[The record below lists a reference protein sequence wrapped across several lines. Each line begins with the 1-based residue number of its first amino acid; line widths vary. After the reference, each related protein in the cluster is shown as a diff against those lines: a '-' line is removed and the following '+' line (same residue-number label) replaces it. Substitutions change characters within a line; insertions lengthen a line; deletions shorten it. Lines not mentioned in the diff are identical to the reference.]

1 MGAPAT
7 APRRAPAPS
16 RAPGRRSQARPAARP
31 QKPGPKRTGAKRA
44 PGPKRTAARTPRP
57 RTAARPHPR
66 AFAQPALA
74 GAALIPQAA
83 VGAVGAVR
91 DISDSSLIVRL
102 TRGRGWIGVL
112 CALLAGIVTL
122 NVFSL
127 SISTTS
133 GRVTQQISELERSNS
148 ALRAALADE
157 LSASRVEETAAEMG
171 LYTPA
176 GDEFIYL
183 DQSEDDLDK
192 LVSLLEN
199 DTVLTDDTPVEVYA
213 PEEAATEVITPA
225 SAPVTE
231 AVEPAAEPVAPV
243 SPTRLPPPHRRA
255 PAPPEG
261 SGSSPGSV
269 VRQIDRRLGLL
280 FCVFLAIF
288 SLALVRA
295 AWLQGI
301 KGGELQ
307 AEARTQ
313 QVTTVKV
320 PGERGRVL
328 DRNGKVLAVS
338 EDAATVIATPY
349 QVVDPA
355 GTAEKLA
362 DILPV
367 TRTEVEE
374 KLSSGTGFE
383 YLAHKVDLDEADE
396 IEDLEIE
403 GIDTLPDS
411 RRNYPQGELAAQV
424 IGAVGSENEGLDRP
438 GAGRGRHAR
447 RLRRRAGGRPRRP
460 RQPDPLRHGQ
470 AGQRRGRHP
479 ADDRR
484 SDSGPRRGGDRGR
497 RPSATAPR
505 ARRRS

>member
-243 SPTRLPPPHRRA
+243 EPDPAA
-255 PAPPEG
+255 PAPS
-261 SGSSPGSV
+261 SG
-269 VRQIDRRLGLL
+269 
-280 FCVFLAIF
+280 
-288 SLALVRA
+288 
-295 AWLQGI
+295 
-301 KGGELQ
+301 
-307 AEARTQ
+307 
-313 QVTTVKV
+313 
-320 PGERGRVL
+320 
-328 DRNGKVLAVS
+328 
-338 EDAATVIATPY
+338 
-349 QVVDPA
+349 A
-355 GTAEKLA
+355 GT
-362 DILPV
+362 
-367 TRTEVEE
+367 
-374 KLSSGTGFE
+374 SG
-383 YLAHKVDLDEADE
+383 
-396 IEDLEIE
+396 
-403 GIDTLPDS
+403 GI
-411 RRNYPQGELAAQV
+411 
-424 IGAVGSENEGLDRP
+424 GL
-438 GAGRGRHAR
+438 
-447 RLRRRAGGRPRRP
+447 
-460 RQPDPLRHGQ
+460 
-470 AGQRRGRHP
+470 
-479 ADDRR
+479 
-484 SDSGPRRGGDRGR
+484 
-497 RPSATAPR
+497 
-505 ARRRS
+505 